1 MATPAAR
8 WAHLWPTPAR
18 SAAPAPAGPAGERFL
33 PDFCRGP
40 IVVYVIV
47 VAQFLAI
54 AITVISPPLT
64 ESAFLD
70 LFLVSLFVQ
79 WIALASVSVLCLA
92 GPFLNRLSERR
103 ALIMAYLLL
112 LCVTFVVGECALWA
126 LAGFGIITSTHPSW
140 FAYFH
145 VQNLTVSAIIN
156 ALVLRY
162 LMARHQLQIQTRS
175 AERARAEIL
184 RQKIRPHFLFNSMNI
199 IASLTRRA
207 PEKAESA
214 IEDMSDLFRVMLSD
228 DNDLSPVHNE
238 IGVARKYLKLE
249 RLRLEKRVK
258 VRWTTQGLPRSAR
271 TPILILQL
279 LLEHVI
285 HNAVEQMIDTGVI
298 QVKVQLNEPAEL
310 MIELDSPYPEPAS
323 GDVVFPGKHS
333 PAAASPE
340 LDAAGTRTPVAG
352 PPGMDTT
359 GLENIRLRLN
369 DHYGDRATMTVNT
382 GGGRF
387 FVRITHPAFGDDN
400 QDAHTSG

>member
-1 MATPAAR
+1 MPATPVDE
-8 WAHLWPTPAR
+8 
-18 SAAPAPAGPAGERFL
+18 GFL
-33 PDFCRGP
+33 PNFCRGP
-40 IVVYVIV
+40 IVLYVIV

-64 ESAFLD
+64 ESMFLD

-92 GPFLNRLSERR
+92 GPFLNGLSERR

-126 LAGFGIITSTHPSW
+126 LARFGIIDTMHPSW
-140 FAYFH
+140 FARFH

-162 LMARHQLQIQTRS
+162 LVARHQLQIQTRS

-207 PEKAESA
+207 PARAESA
-214 IEDMSDLFRVMLSD
+214 IEDMSDLFRVMLSND
-228 DNDLSPVHNE
+228 DDLSPVHNE
-238 IGVARKYLKLE
+238 ISVARKYLKLE
-249 RLRLEKRVK
+249 RLRLERRVK
-258 VRWTTQGLPRSAR
+258 VHWATQGLPRSAR
-271 TPILILQL
+271 TPILVLQL

-285 HNAVEQMIDTGVI
+285 HNAVEQMADTGVI
-298 QVKVQLNEPAEL
+298 HVKVQLNEPSEL

-323 GDVVFPGKHS
+323 GDIVPPPGLHS
-333 PAAASPE
+333 PRDPSPDV
-340 LDAAGTRTPVAG
+340 DAAGADAPLAS
-352 PPGMDTT
+352 PSGMDTT

-400 QDAHTSG
+400 RDAHTSG